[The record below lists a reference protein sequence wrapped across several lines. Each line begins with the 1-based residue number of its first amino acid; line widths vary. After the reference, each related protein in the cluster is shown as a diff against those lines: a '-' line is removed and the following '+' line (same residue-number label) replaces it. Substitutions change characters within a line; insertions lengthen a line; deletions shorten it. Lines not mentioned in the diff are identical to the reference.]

1 MTSIKLESLKFDDEL
16 KFRKFKDVTI
26 PFSRRLTLICGHNG
40 TGKSTI
46 LGLIASLSGLHD
58 SPALTYG
65 GKQFEANISE
75 IIYIDFET
83 EGLLI
88 KSQPTATY
96 NIDGVRAQKKCT
108 LTTPRTKLAGRAR
121 SVPRTPDG
129 KDFDN
134 GRLKFGAAQKMPLP
148 TIYLGMVRMIPL
160 GEVTDGRIINDAPQD
175 YDQIDIDDILQFT
188 DSVIRSHGA
197 AEGQVKFNAV
207 KATKKNSAVP
217 DHPHHSRSVSL
228 GQDSLGGIANAL
240 ASFRRLKRK
249 MKETYPGGLLIID
262 EMDAGFHP
270 HAIGALVKALRKQA
284 DELSLQIIATTH
296 STRLIEAI
304 HPDGPSRDRKDGVVY
319 LKGTRNPKYDADMSL
334 QDILED
340 MDLTRPVHVPPPDV
354 RVYFEDDE
362 ACEAFEVIMTPELI
376 AKIEREQ
383 KVNIKPM
390 PLGIGCTSL
399 AMLPSKDDY
408 FTSVVLVA
416 DADGSR
422 PRKLP
427 DNLVDLPSE
436 LGSDNKPL
444 SPERTLIK
452 FIRDLIDNDDDHVDT
467 WANPALKGVSTN
479 RLEEVLL
486 RDVDLT
492 IKREAAKTWWRDN
505 RVALKKWKLYELW
518 CSENMQKVKHFQEA
532 FAAAVPKAV
541 KAQGALKY
549 KHLQRH

>member
-1 MTSIKLESLKFDDEL
+1 MTNIKLESLNFDGESN
-16 KFRKFKDVTI
+16 FRKFRNVTI
-26 PFSRRLTLICGHNG
+26 PFARRVTLICGHNG

-46 LGLIASLSGLHD
+46 LGLIASLSGLHN
-58 SPALTYG
+58 SPVLTYG
-65 GKQFEANISE
+65 GRQFEANISE
-75 IIYIDFET
+75 IIYIDHET
-83 EGLLI
+83 EGLHT

-108 LTTPRTKLAGRAR
+108 LTTPRRKLAGRAR

-129 KDFDN
+129 KDFDS
-134 GRLKFGAAQKMPLP
+134 GKLKFGAAQKIPLP
-148 TIYLGMVRMIPL
+148 TIYLGMVRMVPL
-160 GEVTDGRIINDAPQD
+160 GEVTDGRIVNDAPEEYEQS
-175 YDQIDIDDILQFT
+175 DIDDILQFT

-197 AEGQVKFNAV
+197 TEGRLKFNAV

-217 DHPHHSRSVSL
+217 DHSHHSRSVSL

-240 ASFRRLKRK
+240 ASFRRLKRE
-249 MKETYPGGLLIID
+249 MKDAYPGGLLIVD
-262 EMDAGFHP
+262 EMDAGLHP

-284 DELSLQIIATTH
+284 DELSLQIVATTH

-304 HPDGPSRDRKDGVVY
+304 HPDGQSRDRKDAVVY
-319 LKGTRNPKYDADMSL
+319 LKGTRSPKYDPNMSL

-340 MDLTRPVHVPPPDV
+340 MDLTRPVDVPAPDI

-362 ACEAFEVIMTPELI
+362 ACEAFQVIMTPELI
-376 AKIEREQ
+376 ANIERERG
-383 KVNIKPM
+383 VNIKPM

-416 DADGSR
+416 DADGPR

-427 DNLVDLPSE
+427 ENLVDLPSE
-436 LGSDNKPL
+436 LGNDGKPL
-444 SPERTLIK
+444 SPERALIK
-452 FIRDLIDNDDDHVDT
+452 FIRDLIDNEDEHVAT

-518 CSENMQKVKHFQEA
+518 CSENTQKVNEFRAA
-532 FAAAVPKAV
+532 FAAAVPNAV

-549 KHLQRH
+549 KHLQRN